1 MIASSTLQCLFVALI
16 LFLNAVESNNP
27 KSDQGSVGGCSG
39 VPGIP
44 GSPGHNGLPGRD
56 GLKGDDGMKGAKGDR
71 GDKGVTGKTGPK
83 GSLGQRGSMGPIGI
97 KGEKGIKG
105 SLGQRGEPGPQ
116 GENGTANSI
125 NWKQCVW
132 KREDGKDTG
141 LIQEC
146 VFKKRHS
153 STALKVA
160 YAANTRVYCLGSS
173 CCGRWYITFNGAE
186 CSGPMTIEGVVF
198 LYRTN
203 DSPLRHRQIEGFCK
217 NIPSGSIR
225 VAVHVGNCQ
234 GHGSSNRRSGWN
246 SVSRIMIE
254 EYPQSQT

>member
-1 MIASSTLQCLFVALI
+1 MASSTFQCLFAALI
-16 LFLNAVESNNP
+16 LFLHAVESNNP
-27 KSDQGSVGGCSG
+27 KSDQSSVGGCSG

-44 GSPGHNGLPGRD
+44 GTPGHNGLPGRD
-56 GLKGDDGMKGAKGDR
+56 GLKGDDGMKGSTGDR
-71 GDKGVTGKTGPK
+71 GDKGATGKTGPK

-105 SLGQRGEPGPQ
+105 KVGERGEPGHQ

-132 KREDGKDTG
+132 KRADGKNTG

-146 VFKKRHS
+146 VFNKRNS

-160 YAANTRVYCLGSS
+160 YAANMRVYCSDSSS
-173 CCGRWYITFNGAE
+173 CCGRWYITFNEAE
-186 CSGPMTIEGVVF
+186 CSGPITIEGIV
-198 LYRTN
+198 YKESTKDN
-203 DSPLRHRQIEGFCK
+203 PHRHRQIEGFCE

-225 VAVHVGNCQ
+225 VAVHVGKCQ
-234 GHGSSNRRSGWN
+234 GYGSHDQYSGILFL
-246 SVSRIMIE
+246 V
-254 EYPQSQT
+254 